1 MQPVLSKI
9 DKDASVTAATL
20 SKTMTVLN
28 AIQWVS
34 SAIKE
39 IKGEPVRK
47 CFAGCGLVEHS
58 QDTEFE
64 DDDVPIAQLVELFRT
79 AHKRSYSRVR
89 RRDEVGGLLQVLQS
103 AI

>member
-1 MQPVLSKI
+1 
-9 DKDASVTAATL
+9 
-20 SKTMTVLN
+20 MTVLN

-34 SAIKE
+34 SAIRE

-64 DDDVPIAQLVELFRT
+64 DDNVPIAQLIVELFRT
-79 AHKRSYSRVR
+79 AKDNNRECDDPRGVYAVR
-89 RRDEVGGLLQVLQS
+89 
-103 AI
+103 

>member
-1 MQPVLSKI
+1 ML
-9 DKDASVTAATL
+9 
-20 SKTMTVLN
+20 
-28 AIQWVS
+28 WVS

-64 DDDVPIAQLVELFRT
+64 DDNVPIAQLIVELFRT
-79 AHKRSYSRVR
+79 AKGNNRECDDPRGVYAGR
-89 RRDEVGGLLQVLQS
+89 
-103 AI
+103 